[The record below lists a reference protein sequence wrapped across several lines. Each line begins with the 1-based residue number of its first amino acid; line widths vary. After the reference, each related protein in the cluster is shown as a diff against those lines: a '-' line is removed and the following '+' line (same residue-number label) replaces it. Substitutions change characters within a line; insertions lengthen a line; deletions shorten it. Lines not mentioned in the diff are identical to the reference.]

1 MNLSIRME
9 CTAMIFIAVIAL
21 FHLSGQTMR
30 GIRHK
35 LFSWCLFLAEGNT
48 ALDILTILMIEK
60 GSEIPQNI
68 NLAVN
73 MIYFLGMNTL
83 LSVIAVYA
91 FYVLFDH
98 IQDRHCFNIAVR
110 MICIFF
116 AVMQLLVLINP
127 WTKWLFFF
135 ENGVYKRGSL
145 NRFSYLMLLVELGM
159 FCMCYLRNRRSVSR
173 AVRRMMQFLPPTVL
187 VLSVIQIFIPDI
199 LLNGTLVAV
208 GMLIFY
214 LSFQSSRLYQ
224 DSLTE
229 LPNRIAFLEELR
241 RMCTKGEK
249 VHLLMVHLEHFA
261 LVNQKFG
268 MEKGDDVLFMV
279 ARYLDQ
285 VSDEYQVFRFRNTK
299 FILLGRYN
307 GEAAKKKLAEEIQK
321 RFEQPWKISGTE
333 YTLHTGLGCAVADS
347 GDEEQKL
354 LDQLDFAVAY
364 SQEHRL
370 RKPVCLDQELQERFE
385 RRAYVMEQ
393 LRRALKQDRLQ
404 IYFQPVYD
412 CRTNRFTSAET
423 LVRLWDEN
431 GNYISPGEFI
441 PLAER
446 HGLIDEIS
454 WAVLRKVCTF
464 LKENPSL
471 PLNAVSVN
479 FSVQEIENAA
489 WSRRLLEFL
498 RANQSDRTKI
508 CIEITERTMTEN
520 PQVMEQLMQEL
531 KKENVTFYLD
541 DFGIGYSNL
550 SSLLQLPFEVVKL
563 DSSLIEGIGTEK
575 KIYEMVRHLI
585 EMLHNAG
592 FEIVAEG
599 VETEEQVR
607 IAREISV
614 DRIQGYYYAKPMSK
628 ENLLRFLQES
638 EAQV

>member
-1 MNLSIRME
+1 
-9 CTAMIFIAVIAL
+9 MIFIAVIAL

-60 GSEIPQNI
+60 GSEIPQSVNV
-68 NLAVN
+68 AVN
-73 MIYFLGMNTL
+73 MFYFLGMNTL

-98 IQDRHCFNIAVR
+98 IQDRHCLYIAVR
-110 MICIFF
+110 MISSFF
-116 AVMQLLVLINP
+116 VVMQLLVLINP

-135 ENGVYKRGSL
+135 ENGVYKRGPL
-145 NRFSYLMLLVELGM
+145 NRFSYLMLLIELGM
-159 FCMCYLRNRRSVSR
+159 FCMCYIRNRRSVSR
-173 AVRRMMQFLPPTVL
+173 AVRRLMHFLPPTVL
-187 VLSVIQIFIPDI
+187 VFAMIQIFIPDL

-208 GMLIFY
+208 GILIFY

-241 RMCTKGEK
+241 RMCGKGEK
-249 VHLLMVHLEHFA
+249 VHLLMVHLEHFS

-307 GEAAKKKLAEEIQK
+307 GDDAKKELAEKIQK
-321 RFEQPWKISGTE
+321 RFEQPWKISDTE
-333 YTLHTGLGCAVADS
+333 YMLHSGLGCAVTDS
-347 GDEEQKL
+347 KDEEQKL
-354 LDQLDFAVAY
+354 LDQLEFAVAY

-370 RKPVCLDQELQERFE
+370 KQPVCLNQELQEDFE
-385 RRAYVMEQ
+385 RRAYVLEQ

-412 CRTNRFTSAET
+412 CRREQFTSVET
-423 LVRLWDEN
+423 LIRLWDEK

-441 PLAER
+441 PLAEK
-446 HGLIDEIS
+446 HGLIDEVS
-454 WAVLRKVCTF
+454 WAVLRKVCAF
-464 LKENPSL
+464 LKENPEI
-471 PLNAVSVN
+471 PLDAVSVN
-479 FSVQEIENAA
+479 FSVQEIEDVA
-489 WSRRLLEFL
+489 WTTHLREFL
-498 RANQSDRTKI
+498 RENQSDRTRI

-520 PQVMEQLMQEL
+520 PPVMEQLMQDL
-531 KKENVTFYLD
+531 KKENVMFYLD

-550 SSLLQLPFEVVKL
+550 STLLRLPFEVVKL
-563 DSSLIEGIGTEK
+563 DSSLVRGIETET

-607 IAREISV
+607 IAREICV
-614 DRIQGYYYAKPMSK
+614 DRIQGYYYAKPMSG
-628 ENLLRFLQES
+628 ENLLHFLQES
-638 EAQV
+638 DHRSQN

>member
-1 MNLSIRME
+1 M
-9 CTAMIFIAVIAL
+9 
-21 FHLSGQTMR
+21 G
-30 GIRHK
+30 
-35 LFSWCLFLAEGNT
+35 
-48 ALDILTILMIEK
+48 
-60 GSEIPQNI
+60 
-68 NLAVN
+68 
-73 MIYFLGMNTL
+73 
-83 LSVIAVYA
+83 
-91 FYVLFDH
+91 
-98 IQDRHCFNIAVR
+98 
-110 MICIFF
+110 
-116 AVMQLLVLINP
+116 
-127 WTKWLFFF
+127 
-135 ENGVYKRGSL
+135 
-145 NRFSYLMLLVELGM
+145 
-159 FCMCYLRNRRSVSR
+159 
-173 AVRRMMQFLPPTVL
+173 
-187 VLSVIQIFIPDI
+187 
-199 LLNGTLVAV
+199 
-208 GMLIFY
+208 
-214 LSFQSSRLYQ
+214 
-224 DSLTE
+224 
-229 LPNRIAFLEELR
+229 
-241 RMCTKGEK
+241 
-249 VHLLMVHLEHFA
+249 
-261 LVNQKFG
+261 
-268 MEKGDDVLFMV
+268 
-279 ARYLDQ
+279 
-285 VSDEYQVFRFRNTK
+285 
-299 FILLGRYN
+299 
-307 GEAAKKKLAEEIQK
+307 AAKKKLAEEIQK